1 MSVLFFSLGAK
12 AQTQKGQDIDGQ
24 ASLDYAG
31 QSVSM
36 PDANIVAIGSDG
48 AGNAGRVRVCKWNG
62 SVWVQKGTGINGEGT
77 NDRFG
82 ASVSMPDSNTVAIG
96 AHANDGN
103 GTWAGHVRVYIWN
116 GSIWQQKGLDIDG
129 EATEDRSG
137 WTVSMPDPNNV
148 AIGAWGNDDNGSNAG
163 HVRVYTWTGSS
174 WVQKGID
181 IDGEA
186 AGDKSGRSVSM
197 PDANTIAI
205 GAIENDGSGTDAG
218 HVRVYTWT
226 GSSWVQKGI
235 DIDGEAA
242 GDESGGYVSMPD
254 ANTVAIGAENNAAG
268 GHVRVYSW
276 NGSSW
281 VQKGTDIDGESV
293 GDKSGVSVSMPDA
306 NTVAIGASHND
317 GNGQWS
323 GHVRVYKWNGSIWL
337 QEGTDINGEAPQDY
351 SGSSV
356 SMPDTNT
363 VAIGAWA
370 NDGGGTTSGHAR
382 VYSLCNNIFSSI
394 SPTACDSYT
403 SPSGNN
409 VWTISGTYTDLVNNS
424 TGCDSVITV
433 FLTITNSDSVSLT
446 VTECDSYTWNTNGQ
460 TYTQSG
466 QYTEILSNQSG
477 CDSTVTLN
485 LTINN
490 STTGIDVITA
500 CDSYTWIDGNTYTS
514 SNNIATFT
522 LVNSGGCDSIV
533 TLDLTINSVSDITT
547 SLSGLTIIATNTNA
561 AYQWLDCDNN
571 YSVIAGETGQSFT
584 ASQNVNY
591 AVELTENGCID
602 TTSCVAITTVGII
615 ENSFGH
621 DLLIYPN
628 PTDGNF
634 SIDLG
639 DNHNSI
645 TVKITDLNGK
655 LIQSKQYN
663 NSHLLNLNIDE
674 PAGIYVLLIEST
686 NKKAIIQLVKE

>member
-48 AGNAGRVRVCKWNG
+48 AGNAGRVRVFKWNG
-62 SVWVQKGTGINGEGT
+62 SIWVQKGTGINGEGT

-148 AIGAWGNDDNGSNAG
+148 AIGAWGNDGNGSNSG

-293 GDKSGVSVSMPDA
+293 GDKSGASVSMPDA

-370 NDGGGTTSGHAR
+370 NDGGGTTSGHGR

-394 SPTACDSYT
+394 APTACGSYT

-409 VWTISGTYTDLVNNS
+409 VWTSSGTYTDLIHNS
-424 TGCDSVITV
+424 TGCDSIITV

-584 ASQNVNY
+584 ASQNGNY